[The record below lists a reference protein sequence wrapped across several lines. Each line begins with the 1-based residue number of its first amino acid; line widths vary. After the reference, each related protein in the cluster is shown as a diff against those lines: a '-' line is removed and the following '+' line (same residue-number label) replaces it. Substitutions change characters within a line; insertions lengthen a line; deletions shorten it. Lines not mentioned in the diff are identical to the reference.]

1 MLKASRVAVIRGG
14 KGIRRK
20 QNRTCSQPAGKR
32 DCKERPTVA
41 HAGAS
46 FTRGRYIVVWQRLTR
61 QRLTRQGFTRQGFTR
76 QHLARRGLP
85 ILAAAALL
93 TTPLA
98 ATAQATVPDDAP
110 AVAQLGGVA
119 LPAVNL
125 AHVKVLSAA
134 LKKMKDDYKSLAGF
148 SPGPQDIF
156 DYNIGNLWLKG
167 IDGSGT
173 SVAVIEGWDDPG
185 IASFIHSQDRQ
196 FGLPDPVIQTIFP
209 SGPLPRQCPPGMVAL
224 GSYGSCDAWEG
235 ELELD
240 VLTVHLIAPYAKI
253 VISATPADS
262 EITDDAASNVAP
274 PEMMR
279 ALEYISAHHVAN
291 VMSISDGT
299 GEDTYTFGPAQIH
312 ANDPGPLAAAAAGIP
327 VTNATGDCGV
337 VQNLAIA
344 NAQCGNTSPGP
355 ATATWDD
362 NPWMTAVGG
371 TVPNVSAATGAK
383 LGPDPIWHEGIFAEG
398 AGLSAVYPR
407 PAYQGGVARITR
419 SPWRSV
425 PDITMDSQDGTSES
439 APMVAGVLALATQLN
454 HGRDLGPVNPV
465 LYDVLGPRGSRAGI
479 SDVVSG
485 NNSVTGPGGKVVVK
499 GFTAARGFDVA
510 SGWGTVNAST
520 FVPAL
525 VAAQATGLGQ
535 SARRQAAKYLSQLEH
550 SPRLST
556 ANIPL
561 GGTSAVSGTGFLP
574 GHPVKLVIDGKAV
587 TTLTA
592 TDQGTVSYTVKP
604 VMLGLAAGHHVLT
617 LRSMLITTT
626 AAFSSH

>member
-1 MLKASRVAVIRGG
+1 
-14 KGIRRK
+14 
-20 QNRTCSQPAGKR
+20 
-32 DCKERPTVA
+32 
-41 HAGAS
+41 
-46 FTRGRYIVVWQRLTR
+46 VVLQRLTGE
-61 QRLTRQGFTRQGFTR
+61 GFTGKR
-76 QHLARRGLP
+76 LARKGLP

-98 ATAQATVPDDAP
+98 AAAQATASDDAAP
-110 AVAQLGGVA
+110 AAA
-119 LPAVNL
+119 SST
-125 AHVKVLSAA
+125 AHVKVLAAA
-134 LKKMKDDYKSLAGF
+134 LKHMKDNYKSFANF
-148 SPGPQDIF
+148 TPGPADIL

-173 SVAVIEGWDDPG
+173 TVAVIEGWDDPNV
-185 IASFIHSQDRQ
+185 ASFIHTRDLRY
-196 FGLPDPVIQTIFP
+196 GLPDPVIQTIFP
-209 SGPLPRQCPPGMVAL
+209 SGPLPAQCPPGMVAL
-224 GSYGSCDAWEG
+224 GSYGSCDAWQG

-279 ALEYISAHHVAN
+279 ALEYISTHHVAN

-299 GEDTYTFGPAQIH
+299 GEDTYTFGRAQIH
-312 ANDPGPLAAAAAGIP
+312 ANDPGPLTAAAAGIP

-344 NAQCGNTSPGP
+344 SAQCGNTSPGP

-362 NPWMTAVGG
+362 NPWVTAVGG
-371 TVPNVSAATGAK
+371 TVPNVSPATGAK
-383 LGPDPIWHEGIFAEG
+383 LGPDRIWHEGIFSEG
-398 AGLSAVYPR
+398 AGFSAVYPR
-407 PAYQGGVARITR
+407 PAYQGVVAKVTG

-454 HGRDLGPVNPV
+454 HGRNLGPVNPV
-465 LYDVLGPRGSRAGI
+465 LYGLLGPLGSRAGL

-485 NNSVTGPGGKVVVK
+485 NNSVIDPGGKVVVQ

-510 SGWGTVNAST
+510 SGWGTVDASK

-525 VAAQATGLGQ
+525 VAAQASGLGQ
-535 SARRQAAKYLSQLEH
+535 RASRQAAGNLSQLEH
-550 SPRLST
+550 STRLST
-556 ANIPL
+556 GNIAA
-561 GGTSAVSGTGFLP
+561 GGTSLVSGTGFLP
-574 GHPVKLVIDGKAV
+574 GHPVKLAIDGKAV

-592 TDQGTVSYTVKP
+592 TDQGTVSYP
-604 VMLGLAAGHHVLT
+604 VNPVTLGLAAGHHALT
-617 LRSMLITTT
+617 LQSMLITTT
-626 AAFSSH
+626 AGFSSR